1 MEKKPTLEETKEDLA
16 NAADERR
23 PSVIAIPVERR
34 NSNFDESWKV
44 VGSPPRKNS
53 FQMSSHTAMAK
64 RPSLV
69 NIKASD
75 IETDKNGSSSQGDHP
90 LSSSFTRRA
99 SNAGQWVSMGGF
111 QWEGPSIF
119 DDYND
124 ERSRSI
130 KAVPM
135 VPDVSTEPIYR
146 EQRSFSFSVGQDPSF
161 FGYDDYDEIE
171 STLSSVAY
179 QNQLATMEEEDE
191 TEFDVMLKDRL
202 RSQSSSAALG
212 LLSAQHH
219 AHLMRGGERRGSEQL
234 DEVIARRRTSTYA
247 NDATAKLGSS
257 FGSQRSSFLPPSS
270 SLSQSF
276 GYQDY
281 TAIEHQVQRR
291 LSQSEQIPGLQHM
304 HPMQQMQYLSEQLDA
319 TRLNGQQQ
327 LPFMNHSYPNP
338 MMSMMPDPNQM
349 GMPLA
354 HPGFPMSPYMMDQQ
368 HDYYNQA
375 APKEQDRALSYKQV
389 ADQAQLFLVEFKTA
403 RSEVFFVADPE
414 QIQIRSGDLVIVEA
428 DRGKDLGKVISEPL
442 TVEKAT
448 ELVKKHVQ
456 QQQQQQQHHNENIL
470 PPTDPSQSPSEQ
482 PVQAEIEA
490 ETEIK
495 PLEFNPKRIY
505 RLALPGEVAMLIQK
519 SDDEQKALTLCQIKV
534 KQKKLP
540 MEVVDAEYQWD
551 RRKLTFY
558 FNSDR
563 RIDFRELVRELFK
576 IYKTRIWMCAVYHD
590 SQQSS

>member
-1 MEKKPTLEETKEDLA
+1 M
-16 NAADERR
+16 
-23 PSVIAIPVERR
+23 AIPVSKR
-34 NSNFDESWKV
+34 NSNLDDNWKV

-53 FQMSSHTAMAK
+53 FQLPSSLGMTK
-64 RPSLV
+64 RSSLAS
-69 NIKASD
+69 IKGID
-75 IETDKNGSSSQGDHP
+75 IESDKNGSSGQADHP
-90 LSSSFTRRA
+90 LSSSFTRRG

-119 DDYND
+119 DENNE

-135 VPDVSTEPIYR
+135 VPDVSNEPIYR

-191 TEFDVMLKDRL
+191 TEFDTMLKDRL
-202 RSQSSSAALG
+202 RSQSTSATLG
-212 LLSAQHH
+212 LLSAQH
-219 AHLMRGGERRGSEQL
+219 AHLMRGGLERRGSEQL
-234 DEVIARRRTSTYA
+234 DEAIARRRTSSYA
-247 NDATAKLGSS
+247 VDSTSKLGSS
-257 FGSQRSSFLPPSS
+257 FGSQRSSFLQPSS

-281 TAIEHQVQRR
+281 TALEHQGQRKM
-291 LSQSEQIPGLQHM
+291 SQSEQMPGFQHL
-304 HPMQQMQYLSEQLDA
+304 HPMQQMQYLSEHLDA
-319 TRLNGQQQ
+319 TRLNGQPQMQ
-327 LPFMNHSYPNP
+327 YMNAPYPNH
-338 MMSMMPDPNQM
+338 MMPMMPDPNQM
-349 GMPLA
+349 GMPLP
-354 HPGFPMSPYMMDQQ
+354 HPGFPMSPYMMEQQ
-368 HDYYNQA
+368 HDYYS
-375 APKEQDRALSYKQV
+375 PPVPRDQDRGVSYKQV
-389 ADQAQLFLVEFKTA
+389 SEHAQLFLVEFKTA
-403 RSEVFFVADPE
+403 RSEVFYVADPD
-414 QIQIRSGDLVIVEA
+414 QLQIRTGDLVIVEA
-428 DRGKDLGKVISEPL
+428 DRGKDLGKVISDPL
-442 TVEKAT
+442 SVEKAT

-456 QQQQQQQHHNENIL
+456 QQQQQQQHHSEHIQSS
-470 PPTDPSQSPSEQ
+470 DPAQSVSEQ
-482 PVQAEIEA
+482 TSPGDGETDA
-490 ETEIK
+490 ETETK
-495 PLEFNPKRIY
+495 PLELNPKRIY

-519 SDDEQKALTLCQIKV
+519 SEDEQKALTLCQIKV

-590 SQQSS
+590 GQ